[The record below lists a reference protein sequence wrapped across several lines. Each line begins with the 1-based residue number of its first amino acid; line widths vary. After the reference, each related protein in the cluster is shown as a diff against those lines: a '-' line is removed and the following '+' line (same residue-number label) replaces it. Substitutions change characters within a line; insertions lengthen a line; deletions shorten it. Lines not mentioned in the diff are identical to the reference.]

1 LPPGVIATFSRTT
14 FGGRFFGDATVWVR
28 AYPAAPAA
36 DKDIAIVATAG
47 DIQVHHTIRLR
58 VDPAQ

>member
-1 LPPGVIATFSRTT
+1 
-14 FGGRFFGDATVWVR
+14 VR

-36 DKDIAIVATAG
+36 SKDIAIVATAG
-47 DIQVHHTIRLR
+47 EIHTRYTFRLR